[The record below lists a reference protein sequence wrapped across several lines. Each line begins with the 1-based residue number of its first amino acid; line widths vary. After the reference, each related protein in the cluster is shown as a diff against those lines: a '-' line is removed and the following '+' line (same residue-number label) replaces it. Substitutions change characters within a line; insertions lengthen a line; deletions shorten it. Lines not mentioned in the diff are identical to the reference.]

1 MVTFD
6 NTWEKKL
13 LPYFGSIFG
22 RIKKNEAIL
31 FVTGLDHKIPN
42 FAKLWEKWRF
52 NSGHF
57 YIFVKTKSSFEK
69 DKIKWIYFLKVI
81 S

>member
-42 FAKLWEKWRF
+42 FAKL
-52 NSGHF
+52 
-57 YIFVKTKSSFEK
+57 
-69 DKIKWIYFLKVI
+69 
-81 S
+81 